1 MTPNAS
7 RSSGPSRRGSSGT
20 SRRSFLASTAVAT
33 AAVAGGIP
41 LLTACGGEQEGRKE
55 GTTSGKE
62 AEKLLPAF
70 VASAV
75 VTPDIPAKNGS
86 AAGFTRAIPTAEL
99 RTSVPKALGSGGK
112 LKIMSPF
119 WGTPPKGDNPYYTAM
134 NKAVG
139 VEVTWQNQD
148 GVTYDQKLG
157 AVLASSDIPDVVVV
171 PGWNLM
177 GRIPSAVNAKF
188 ADLGPH
194 LSGDKV
200 KDYPNLAAVPT
211 EAWQRGIFGGQL
223 RGVPMP
229 APYVTDIAP
238 LYRKDLFAKK
248 GYDVPK
254 SPDAF
259 LSWAKEA
266 TDAKSKLWACDDMK
280 WTAFNIFGVL
290 SGSDK
295 ALWWNLEGDKLV
307 NRIETEQY
315 LEALEWTRKL
325 YAAEV
330 VHPDAVQGK
339 AGGDAGNR
347 FTAGE
352 VLVYNQNISDWW
364 GKTAEQRT
372 QNPDFEMEAFD
383 IFGAD
388 GGDPT
393 LWAVQPANI
402 FTFVSKKAT
411 EQQIKDFLALCNFCA
426 APYGT
431 KEFMLTAYGV
441 EGTDYT
447 FEGGLPVKT
456 QQGVNE
462 VNGAYDYTGN
472 PAPYIAYPDL
482 PDVTRAM
489 VEWQQRMGAFTR
501 KSSFFGLTV
510 TEPNRW
516 SNLADDFEQL
526 EDDVVRGRKKISDVQ
541 QAVSDWRNKGGD
553 QLRDW
558 YKKLLDDNGSAK

>member
-7 RSSGPSRRGSSGT
+7 HSSGP

-41 LLTACGGEQEGRKE
+41 LLAACGGEQEGRKE
-55 GTTSGKE
+55 GTTSGKD

-70 VASAV
+70 VASGV

-86 AAGFTRAIPTAEL
+86 AAGFTKAIPTAEL
-99 RTSVPKALGSGGK
+99 KTSVPKTLGSGGK

-134 NKAVG
+134 NKAAG
-139 VEVTWQNQD
+139 VQVTWQNQD

-188 ADLGPH
+188 ADLGPY
-194 LSGDKV
+194 LAGDKV
-200 KDYPNLAAVPT
+200 KAYPNLAAVPT

-307 NRIETEQY
+307 NRVETEQY

-339 AGGDAGNR
+339 AGGNAGNR

-372 QNPDFEMEAFD
+372 QNADFEMEAFD
-383 IFGAD
+383 IFGPD

-441 EGTDYT
+441 EGTDYE
-447 FEGGLPVKT
+447 FEDGLPVKT

-482 PDVTRAM
+482 PEVTKGM

-541 QAVSDWRNKGGD
+541 QAVSDWKSRGGD
-553 QLRDW
+553 GLRDW
-558 YKKLLDDNGSAK
+558 YRKLLDDNGSAK

>member
-1 MTPNAS
+1 MTPNAA
-7 RSSGPSRRGSSGT
+7 SSSAP
-20 SRRSFLASTAVAT
+20 SRRSFLASTAAAT
-33 AAVAGGIP
+33 AAVAVGTP
-41 LLTACGGEQEGRKE
+41 LLAACGGGGQEGRKE

-62 AEKLLPAF
+62 AAKILPAY
-70 VASAV
+70 VASSV
-75 VTPDIPAKNGS
+75 VTPDLPAKNGS
-86 AAGFTRAIPTAEL
+86 AAGFTRAIPAAEL
-99 RTSVPKALGSGGK
+99 KTSVPKALGSGGK
-112 LKIMSPF
+112 LTVMSPF
-119 WGTPPKGDNPYYTAM
+119 WGTPPKDDNPYYTAM

-139 VEVTWQNQD
+139 VDVAWQNQD

-157 AVLASSDIPDVVVV
+157 AVLASSEIPDVVVV

-188 ADLGPH
+188 ADLGPY

-223 RGVPMP
+223 RGIPMP

-238 LYRKDLFAKK
+238 LYRKDLFAEK
-248 GYDVPK
+248 GYTVPG
-254 SPDAF
+254 SPDEF
-259 LSWAKEA
+259 LAWAKEA

-290 SGSDK
+290 SGGDK
-295 ALWWNLEGDKLV
+295 ALWWNLEGDKLI
-307 NRIETEQY
+307 NRIETEQF

-325 YAAEV
+325 YAAGV

-372 QNPDFEMEAFD
+372 QNADFEMEALD
-383 IFGAD
+383 YFGPD

-402 FTFVSKKAT
+402 FTFVSKRAS
-411 EQQIKDFLALCNFCA
+411 EQQVKDFLALCNFCA

-447 FEGGLPVKT
+447 LSKGLPVKT

-482 PDVTRAM
+482 PEVTKGM
-489 VEWQQRMGAFTR
+489 VEWQQRMGAFTK

-510 TEPNRW
+510 TEPARW

-541 QAVSDWRNKGGD
+541 QAVSDWRSRGGD
-553 QLRDW
+553 GLRDW
-558 YKKLLDDNGSAK
+558 YRKLLDDNGSAD

>member
-1 MTPNAS
+1 MTPNAAS
-7 RSSGPSRRGSSGT
+7 SSGPSRR
-20 SRRSFLASTAVAT
+20 SFLTSTAVAT
-33 AAVAGGIP
+33 AAVAVGSP
-41 LLTACGGEQEGRKE
+41 LLAACGGGGQEGRKE

-62 AEKLLPAF
+62 AAKILPAF
-70 VASAV
+70 VASSV

-86 AAGFTRAIPTAEL
+86 AAGFTRAIPTDRL
-99 RTSVPKALGSGGK
+99 KTSVPRTLGSGGK
-112 LKIMSPF
+112 LTVMSPF
-119 WGTPPKGDNPYYTAM
+119 WGTPPNGDNPYYTAM

-139 VEVTWQNQD
+139 VDVTWQNQD

-157 AVLASSDIPDVVVV
+157 AVLASSEIPDVVVV

-188 ADLGPH
+188 ADLGPY

-248 GYDVPK
+248 GYTVPG
-254 SPDAF
+254 SPAEF
-259 LSWAKEA
+259 LAWAKEA

-280 WTAFNIFGVL
+280 WTAFNVFGVL
-290 SGSDK
+290 SGGDK

-325 YAAEV
+325 YAAGV

-372 QNPDFEMEAFD
+372 QNADFEMAAFD
-383 IFGAD
+383 YFGPD

-402 FTFVSKKAT
+402 FTFVSKKAS
-411 EQQIKDFLALCNFCA
+411 EQQVKDFLALCNFCA

-447 FEGGLPVKT
+447 VEEGLPVKT

-482 PDVTRAM
+482 PEVTRGM
-489 VEWQQRMGAFTR
+489 VEWQQRMGAFTK

-541 QAVSDWRNKGGD
+541 QAVSDWRGRGGD
-553 QLRDW
+553 GLRDW
-558 YKKLLDDNGSAK
+558 YRKLLDDNGSAD

>member
-7 RSSGPSRRGSSGT
+7 HSSGPSRR
-20 SRRSFLASTAVAT
+20 RFLASTAVAT
-33 AAVAGGIP
+33 AAVAGGMP
-41 LLTACGGEQEGRKE
+41 LLAACGGEQEGRKE

-99 RTSVPKALGSGGK
+99 KTSVPKALGSGGR

-134 NKAVG
+134 NEAVG
-139 VEVTWQNQD
+139 VDVTWQNQD

-177 GRIPSAVNAKF
+177 GRIPSAINAKF

-194 LSGDKV
+194 LAGDKV

-211 EAWQRGIFGGQL
+211 EAWQRGIFGGRL

-248 GYDVPK
+248 GYAVPK
-254 SPDAF
+254 SPEEF

-307 NRIETEQY
+307 NRVETEQY

-339 AGGDAGNR
+339 AGGNAGNR

-372 QNPDFEMEAFD
+372 GNPDFAMEAFD
-383 IFGAD
+383 IFGPG

-402 FTFVSKKAT
+402 FTFVSKNAT

-441 EGTDYT
+441 EGTDYE
-447 FEGGLPVKT
+447 FEKGLPVKT
-456 QQGVNE
+456 EQGVNE

-482 PDVTRAM
+482 PEVTKAM

-541 QAVSDWRNKGGD
+541 QAVSDWRSKGGD
-553 QLRDW
+553 GLRDW
-558 YKKLLDDNGSAK
+558 YRKLLDDNGSAK

>member
-1 MTPNAS
+1 MTPNAAPH
-7 RSSGPSRRGSSGT
+7 SSGP

-33 AAVAGGIP
+33 AAVAAGTP
-41 LLTACGGEQEGRKE
+41 LLTACGGGQEGRKE
-55 GTTSGKE
+55 GATSKKE

-70 VASAV
+70 VASSV

-86 AAGFTRAIPTAEL
+86 AAGFTRAIPAAEL
-99 RTSVPKALGSGGK
+99 KTSVPEKLGSGGR

-134 NKAVG
+134 NEAVG

-200 KDYPNLAAVPT
+200 KKYPNLAAVPT
-211 EAWQRGIFGGQL
+211 EAWRRGIFGGQL
-223 RGVPMP
+223 RAVPMP
-229 APYVTDIAP
+229 GSYVTDIAP
-238 LYRKDLFAKK
+238 LYRKDLFAEE
-248 GYDVPK
+248 GYSVPG

-266 TDAKSKLWACDDMK
+266 TDAKGKRWACDDMK

-295 ALWWNLEGDKLV
+295 ALWWNLEGDRLV

-372 QNPDFEMEAFD
+372 QNPDFEMAAFD
-383 IFGAD
+383 IFGPD

-402 FTFVSKKAT
+402 FTFVSKKASKR
-411 EQQIKDFLALCNFCA
+411 QIEDFLALCNFCA

-441 EGTDYT
+441 EGTDY
-447 FEGGLPVKT
+447 EIEDGLPTKT

-482 PDVTRAM
+482 PDITRGM
-489 VEWQQRMGAFTR
+489 VEWQQRMGAFTK

-541 QAVSDWRNKGGD
+541 QAVSDWKSRGGD
-553 QLRDW
+553 GLRDW
-558 YKKLLDDNGSAK
+558 YRKLLDDNGAAK

>member
-1 MTPNAS
+1 MTPNAA
-7 RSSGPSRRGSSGT
+7 SGPSRRK
-20 SRRSFLASTAVAT
+20 FLASTAVAT
-33 AAVAGGIP
+33 AAVAGGMP
-41 LLTACGGEQEGRKE
+41 LLSACGGGGKNDRKE
-55 GTTSGKE
+55 GTTSGKD
-62 AEKLLPAF
+62 AQKILPAF
-70 VASAV
+70 VASNV

-86 AAGFTRAIPTAEL
+86 AAGFTKAIPTAEL
-99 RTSVPKALGSGGK
+99 KTSVPKKLGSGGK
-112 LKIMSPF
+112 LSVMAPF

-134 NKAVG
+134 NAATG
-139 VEVTWQNQD
+139 VEVAWQNQD

-171 PGWNLM
+171 PGWNLN

-188 ADLGPH
+188 ADLGPY

-211 EAWQRGIFGGQL
+211 EAWQRGIFGGVL
-223 RGVPMP
+223 RAVPMP
-229 APYVTDIAP
+229 ASYVTDIAP
-238 LYRKDLFAKK
+238 LYRRDLFEKK
-248 GYDVPK
+248 GYSVPK
-254 SPDAF
+254 SPEEF

-307 NRIETEQY
+307 NRIETDEY

-339 AGGDAGNR
+339 AGGNAGNR
-347 FTAGE
+347 LTAGE
-352 VLVYNQNISDWW
+352 ILVYNQNISDWW

-372 QNPDFEMEAFD
+372 QNPDFDIAAFD

-402 FTFVSKKAT
+402 FTFVSKKAGK
-411 EQQIKDFLALCNFCA
+411 QQIKDFLALCNYCA

-441 EGTDYT
+441 EGTDYDVKS
-447 FEGGLPVKT
+447 GLPVKT

-462 VNGAYDYTGN
+462 VNGAFDYTGN

-482 PDVTRAM
+482 PEVTRGM
-489 VEWQQRMGAFTR
+489 VEWQQRMGAFTK

-510 TEPNRW
+510 TEPTRW
-516 SNLADDFEQL
+516 ANLSDDFEQL

-541 QAVSDWRNKGGD
+541 QAVSDWKEKGGD
-553 QLRDW
+553 GLRDW
-558 YKKLLDDNGSAK
+558 YRKLLDDNGSNGDNGSAN